1 MTVVETGPPGPPDQE
16 PVPYRR
22 GLTRRRGLTVL
33 VAAVLVGGAAGAAA
47 FFVPDRA
54 GDDPGTGPRTST
66 APVVRTDLAQRTQL
80 DGKLDYAGSHK
91 VAANARGTVTWLPA
105 EGQVIRRGQRVY
117 GVDGRPVPLLYGA
130 TPLWRAL
137 AQGMTDGPDVT
148 LLERNLVRLGHGS
161 ALAVDD
167 HFSAATA
174 AAVKKWQK
182 ALGVTASGTVQPG
195 DVVVKPGAL
204 RVTSVTGV
212 LGAPAGGEV
221 FTASGTERRILVDM
235 PVGQQELAVVGA
247 AVRIQ
252 LPGGKSATGKV
263 SSVGKVATGGDDGD
277 EQQPGAGTETAT
289 LPVVITLDRAADA
302 GRFDKAPV
310 TVGFT
315 SGVRKNVLAVPVSA
329 LVAMPDGSYAV
340 RVVAADGTARRVP
353 VELGV
358 FADGKV
364 EVTGALTAGTTVEV
378 PGA

>member
-1 MTVVETGPPGPPDQE
+1 MTVVETGPPGPPGE
-16 PVPYRR
+16 PPVPPRRSRVRR
-22 GLTRRRGLTVL
+22 GPAVL

-47 FFVPDRA
+47 FFVPDR
-54 GDDPGTGPRTST
+54 GKDGPGTGPRMST

-80 DGKLDYAGSHK
+80 DGTLDYSGSHK
-91 VAANARGTVTWLPA
+91 VTAGARGTITWLPA
-105 EGQVIRRGQRVY
+105 EGEVIRRGQRVY
-117 GVDGRPVPLLYGA
+117 GVDGHPVPLLYGA

-137 AQGMTDGPDVT
+137 TRGMTDGPDVT

-161 ALAVDD
+161 SLAVDD

-174 AAVKKWQK
+174 AAVEKWQK
-182 ALGVTASGTVQPG
+182 DLGVTASGTVRPG

-212 LGAPAGGEV
+212 LGAQAAGEV
-221 FTASGTERRILVDM
+221 FTASGTERRILVDL
-235 PVGQQELAVVGA
+235 PVAQQELAVAGA

-252 LPGGKSATGKV
+252 FPGGKPATGRV
-263 SSVGKVATGGDDGD
+263 ASVGKVATGGDGDD

-329 LVAMPDGSYAV
+329 LVAMPYGSYAV
-340 RVVAADGTARRVP
+340 RAVAADGGVRRVP